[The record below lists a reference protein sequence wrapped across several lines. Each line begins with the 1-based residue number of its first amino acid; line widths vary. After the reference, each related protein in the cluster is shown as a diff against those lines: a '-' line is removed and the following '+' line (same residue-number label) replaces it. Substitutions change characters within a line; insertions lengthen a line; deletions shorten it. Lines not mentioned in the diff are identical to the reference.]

1 VSDTLHLLGA
11 RRRDQHRPNCDDTP
25 GSALGS
31 IRTRSG
37 RTHTSGSTRRL
48 RHATWH
54 RPYSPRHAGSR
65 GEDFGGHCQVVG
77 VWWWDGLPVD
87 LREGPPDGRRVLVA
101 VQGPSLPGGDHQPLC
116 VAVLPIPAQFPR
128 GRGDDAGARLDRLAR
143 ALTVQEAALAVAW
156 RAGGRVFTADAG
168 EVLQDDPD
176 DPMRTALRQVVGV
189 FAELDRRMVVKR
201 LRDGRKAKAA
211 DGRKATGAY
220 PYGYAGAGKGR
231 TRDAAPDPKEQRAVA
246 LIAELRGA
254 GRSYRE
260 IAAELDAAGL
270 PPRRAAQWSAMAV
283 RNIAARAGRQ

>member
-1 VSDTLHLLGA
+1 MRLVTYLRVSSETQLDGFGLDVQRSAVAAWAKGHKHRIVAEHVDAGISGATDAADRAGLSAALLA
-11 RRRDQHRPNCDDTP
+11 LQHPP
-25 GSALGS
+25 QA
-31 IRTRSG
+31 
-37 RTHTSGSTRRL
+37 
-48 RHATWH
+48 
-54 RPYSPRHAGSR
+54 
-65 GEDFGGHCQVVG
+65 
-77 VWWWDGLPVD
+77 DGL
-87 LREGPPDGRRVLVA
+87 LV
-101 VQGPSLPGGDHQPLC
+101 
-116 VAVLPIPAQFPR
+116 
-128 GRGDDAGARLDRLAR
+128 ARLDRLAR

-211 DGRKATGAY
+211 DGRKANGAY